1 MEQPVHTLTHLQ
13 LRRAAMDLSKLA
25 VAWAER
31 EEGVPPIKRHD
42 PGAIGAAEGQVPA
55 WRDGACIGELQHR
68 VLDVADDLVVL
79 FQQLLQLLNAVLQH
93 RDLALLAPQG
103 KEQIKTIIKTT
114 KSAADMMTAPVI
126 FFTAKTTGKKG
137 SKHTH
142 IQCVSKTL
150 PIN

>member
-93 RDLALLAPQG
+93 RDLALLRTTREG
-103 KEQIKTIIKTT
+103 TNKDHHKNNQI
-114 KSAADMMTAPVI
+114 SRRHDDSPCH
-126 FFTAKTTGKKG
+126 FLH
-137 SKHTH
+137 S
-142 IQCVSKTL
+142 
-150 PIN
+150 

>member
-55 WRDGACIGELQHR
+55 WRDGAGIGELQHR

-93 RDLALLAPQG
+93 RDLALLRTTREG
-103 KEQIKTIIKTT
+103 TNKDHHKNNQI
-114 KSAADMMTAPVI
+114 SRRHDDSPCH
-126 FFTAKTTGKKG
+126 FLH
-137 SKHTH
+137 S
-142 IQCVSKTL
+142 
-150 PIN
+150 